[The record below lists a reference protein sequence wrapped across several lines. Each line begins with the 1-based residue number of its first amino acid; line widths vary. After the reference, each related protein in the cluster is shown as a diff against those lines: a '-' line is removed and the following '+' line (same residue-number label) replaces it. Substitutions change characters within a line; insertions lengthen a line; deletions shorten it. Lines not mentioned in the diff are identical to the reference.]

1 MPKIVEQ
8 KKLKKYPV
16 KIFKYQKSNGT
27 ISPFWWISFFV
38 HKTYK
43 GNGMEYVSSKLK
55 DFRKAEAFAIS
66 YFRKFDFEK
75 YEDMKSK
82 PPINFHKDIAL
93 PYFKVRELV
102 NAKRNK
108 KEQGQY
114 KNEIQPV
121 FDDVDYSNTSDVE
134 EKVNQVF
141 YNLKTKG
148 LAVATC
154 RNYKIILT
162 NMMNKAL
169 KNNHIPFDVM
179 PEFPKLTGNSIRR
192 LSYSPKETKMIINA
206 FRQEYKITEDE
217 FYKEVADYLC
227 MLKSGGFRPGIELL
241 KVRRNHIGYIT
252 DPQNPQTPIM
262 KIKLLET
269 KKDEHTQTVA
279 DWFRDDVYPNI
290 VNRYP
295 NANNLDYLFFP
306 NEENREKLFERIRKN
321 FTRISDKLGL
331 YEVDG
336 QKRPIYV
343 FRHSFISNRRSKIV
357 DPSIVAIHSNTS
369 VEMINKHYQ
378 DLSDDHL
385 VNIHNQLFPERSKN
399 TQNKKLKK

>member
-43 GNGMEYVSSKLK
+43 GNGMEYVSSKIK

-141 YNLKTKG
+141 YNLKIKG

-179 PEFPKLTGNSIRR
+179 PEFPRLTGNSIRR

-227 MLKSGGFRPGIELL
+227 MLKSGGFRPGLELL

-343 FRHSFISNRRSKIV
+343 FRHSFISNRRSKEV
-357 DPSIVAIHSNTS
+357 DPNIVAIHSNTS
-369 VEMINKHYQ
+369 VAMINKHYQ
-378 DLSDDHL
+378 DLSDDNL
-385 VNIHNQLFPERSKN
+385 VNIHNQLYPERTRKQKRTKN
-399 TQNKKLKK
+399 Y

>member
-43 GNGMEYVSSKLK
+43 GNGMEYVSSKIK

-141 YNLKTKG
+141 YNLKIKG

-217 FYKEVADYLC
+217 FYKEQEEIEN
-227 MLKSGGFRPGIELL
+227 LKNL
-241 KVRRNHIGYIT
+241 K
-252 DPQNPQTPIM
+252 
-262 KIKLLET
+262 KISSQSEIN
-269 KKDEHTQTVA
+269 E
-279 DWFRDDVYPNI
+279 NE
-290 VNRYP
+290 
-295 NANNLDYLFFP
+295 NNLFKNPLF
-306 NEENREKLFERIRKN
+306 I
-321 FTRISDKLGL
+321 
-331 YEVDG
+331 
-336 QKRPIYV
+336 
-343 FRHSFISNRRSKIV
+343 
-357 DPSIVAIHSNTS
+357 AI
-369 VEMINKHYQ
+369 I
-378 DLSDDHL
+378 
-385 VNIHNQLFPERSKN
+385 
-399 TQNKKLKK
+399 